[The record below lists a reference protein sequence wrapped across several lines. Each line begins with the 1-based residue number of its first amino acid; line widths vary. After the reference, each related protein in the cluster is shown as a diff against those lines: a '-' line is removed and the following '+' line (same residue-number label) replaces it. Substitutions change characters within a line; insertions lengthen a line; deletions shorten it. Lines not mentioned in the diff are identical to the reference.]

1 MSVPFGRRML
11 PCLLGAGLVAGC
23 SDGSGPSTGSQA
35 TMSFAQASTAAPASL
50 SAAPISLGGQT
61 LTLTQVQVVLSEVE
75 LKQADHSGTCSGEGP
90 GCEEFEA
97 GPVLVDLP
105 LGGGV
110 ITPLNANVAAGSY
123 SEAELKVDI
132 PSEDDAATTAFLA
145 AHPSWPA
152 TASVHVVGTF
162 DAGDGA
168 GAQPFDAYIAGE
180 AELELGFNPPLVV
193 DATGAFNVTVAID
206 PNAWFVSGGGLIDPR
221 ALAGDQSLQE
231 SVFANIDASFHA
243 FEDDNHDGHE
253 D

>member
-1 MSVPFGRRML
+1 MSVPFGRHML

-23 SDGSGPSTGSQA
+23 SDASGPSTGSQG
-35 TMSFAQASTAAPASL
+35 TISFAQASSAAPASL
-50 SAAPISLGGQT
+50 STAPISLGGQT
-61 LTLTQVQVVLSEVE
+61 LTLTQVQLVLSEVE
-75 LKQADHSGTCSGEGP
+75 LKQAEHSGTCTGEGA

-110 ITPLNANVAAGSY
+110 ITPLSADVAAGSY

-162 DAGDGA
+162 DAGDGT

-180 AELELGFNPPLVV
+180 AELELGFTPPLVV
-193 DATGAFNVTVAID
+193 DSTGAFNVTVAID
-206 PNAWFVSGGGLIDPR
+206 PNTWFVSGSGLIDPR
-221 ALAGDQSLQE
+221 ALAGDQGLQE
-231 SVFANIDASFHA
+231 NVFANIDASFHA
-243 FEDDNHDGHE
+243 FEDQNEDGHE

>member
-1 MSVPFGRRML
+1 MSVPFGRRVL

-23 SDGSGPSTGSQA
+23 SDGSGPNTSSHA
-35 TMSFAQASTAAPASL
+35 TMSFAQASNAAPASL

-61 LTLTQVQVVLSEVE
+61 LTLTQVQLVLSEVE
-75 LKQADHSGTCSGEGP
+75 LKQADNSGTCTGEGP

-110 ITPLNANVAAGSY
+110 ITPLSTDVTAGTY

-145 AHPSWPA
+145 AHPAWPT

-168 GAQPFDAYIAGE
+168 GPQPFDTYIAGE
-180 AELELGFNPPLVV
+180 AELELAFDPPLVV
-193 DATGAFNVTVAID
+193 DATGALNITVAID
-206 PNAWFVSGGGLIDPR
+206 ANAWFVSGSGLIDPR
-221 ALAGDQSLQE
+221 ALAGNPSLQE
-231 SVFANIDASFHA
+231 SVFTNIDASFHA
-243 FEDDNHDGHE
+243 FEDDNHDGHA